1 MRICPPGK
9 KAWLYAGMAVLCLG
23 WLAPVAFAAGAEP
36 GTAAGSHRAFFAR
49 ESASADVRYIAD
61 WVVDAGDNRGWPF
74 VIVDK
79 VNAKVFVFD
88 AAGRIRGAAPAL
100 LGLARGDD
108 SVAGIGDREMRDIP
122 PGERTT
128 PAGRFEAAAGRNYNG
143 VDIIWVDYPGAVSLH
158 RVITSNPKERRLQR
172 LATPTSADN
181 RISWGCINVPARFF
195 DAVVRP
201 AFAGGR
207 GIVYVLPETRP
218 VQGVFGSYDV
228 EERARQR
235 ASPAR
240 PE

>member
-1 MRICPPGK
+1 MLRVWEVRSDAHRLTRHVRRIDHRHSR
-9 KAWLYAGMAVLCLG
+9 AVP
-23 WLAPVAFAAGAEP
+23 WLARAVHACNRRRTWNGGRFPSGILRSRIGVGGCPLHCRLGSRRRRQP
-36 GTAAGSHRAFFAR
+36 GLALRDRGQGER
-49 ESASADVRYIAD
+49 EGV
-61 WVVDAGDNRGWPF
+61 
-74 VIVDK
+74 
-79 VNAKVFVFD
+79 
-88 AAGRIRGAAPAL
+88 RIRRRRANP
-100 LGLARGDD
+100 R
-108 SVAGIGDREMRDIP
+108 R
-122 PGERTT
+122 GERTT

-158 RVITSNPKERRLQR
+158 RVITSNPKERRLER
-172 LATPTSADN
+172 LATPTSAEN
-181 RISWGCINVPARFF
+181 RISWGRVNVPARFF

-218 VQGVFGSYDV
+218 VRGVFGSYDV